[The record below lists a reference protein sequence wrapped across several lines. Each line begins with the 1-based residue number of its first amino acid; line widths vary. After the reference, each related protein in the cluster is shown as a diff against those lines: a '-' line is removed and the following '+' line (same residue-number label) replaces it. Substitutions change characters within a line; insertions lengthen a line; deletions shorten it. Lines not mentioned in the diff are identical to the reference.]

1 MGTGWG
7 SPSARDPDP
16 PGLIMQAPCAI
27 HEHRGPGGTR
37 VLDASQGRV
46 VTRPREWRRLAL
58 PSGSR
63 RTQTHTSLVWE
74 MQLGQLVRDG
84 VLCEQLPW
92 PPPH

>member
-1 MGTGWG
+1 M
-7 SPSARDPDP
+7 
-16 PGLIMQAPCAI
+16 
-27 HEHRGPGGTR
+27 
-37 VLDASQGRV
+37 LDVSQGRV
-46 VTRPREWRRLAL
+46 VTRSRERRRPVL

-92 PPPH
+92 PLPH

>member
-1 MGTGWG
+1 M
-7 SPSARDPDP
+7 
-16 PGLIMQAPCAI
+16 
-27 HEHRGPGGTR
+27 
-37 VLDASQGRV
+37 LDASQGRV